1 MKKRSRTLKNN
12 YKNLFRCVIP
22 ALLCICLLWAA
33 GCTVRQILPTGADDR
48 TTGAFQKAVIHKFD
62 ADRDV
67 DEAFPSAATLCENA
81 AFEELLQ
88 IGFFPMIV
96 KASSPASV
104 REPATVIV
112 KVRLTY
118 RDAISQSR
126 AKAKT
131 GTQNIV
137 AEVRLI
143 DAANGKAFHSE
154 FVPARGVRSSSLPGN
169 PAELGKMIAR
179 HICQVVQN
187 Q

>member
-1 MKKRSRTLKNN
+1 MKNN
-12 YKNLFRCVIP
+12 FRIIFDSLMPV
-22 ALLCICLLWAA
+22 LLCACLLWTA
-33 GCTVRQILPTGADDR
+33 GCSVKKTLTTLPDDR
-48 TTGAFQKAVIHKFD
+48 TEGVFQKAVIHGFD

-67 DEAFPSAATLCENA
+67 AEAIPSAATLCENA

-88 IGFFPMIV
+88 IGSFAMIV

-118 RDAISQSR
+118 SDTISR
-126 AKAKT
+126 VRTKAKT
-131 GTQNIV
+131 GTQMIV

>member
-1 MKKRSRTLKNN
+1 MKNN

-118 RDAISQSR
+118 RDAISHSR
-126 AKAKT
+126 TKAKT

-143 DAANGKAFHSE
+143 DAANGKTFHSE
-154 FVPARGVRSSSLPGN
+154 YVPADDTGSSSLAGN
-169 PAELGKMIAR
+169 PAGLGKLVAR
-179 HICQVVQN
+179 HICRVVHN